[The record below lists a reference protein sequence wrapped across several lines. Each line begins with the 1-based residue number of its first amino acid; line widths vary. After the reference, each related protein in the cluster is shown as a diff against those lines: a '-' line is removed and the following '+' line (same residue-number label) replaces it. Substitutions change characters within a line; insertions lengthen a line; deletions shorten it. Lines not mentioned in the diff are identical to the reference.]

1 MATARC
7 YTKSGN
13 VEKYESNCF
22 SGVVNQY
29 PNNFVHHIIGPNSN
43 GNYTITYE
51 GYDDGNSSNYDCYC
65 KTIYGADWRHGKG
78 EIKTFYFKKA
88 KYQITFYGA
97 MKIEFNNTIMFYC
110 NVTAIPSNTV
120 ANFNA
125 TVNFLYHER
134 LINGNMS
141 PAYHKTINKTI
152 TNFPSLI
159 EGKANLHNPGA
170 SLYNFSIVVSSPKP
184 PFINI
189 NGHDYEILIRNQ
201 PNPNP

>member
-65 KTIYGADWRHGKG
+65 ETIYGADWKHGKG
-78 EIKTFYFKKA
+78 EIKTFYFIKK
-88 KYQITFYGA
+88 KLKITFRLSNLFTNGSG
-97 MKIEFNNTIMFYC
+97 T
-110 NVTAIPSNTV
+110 VTCSISEQLPTDIFLTLLMRTV
-120 ANFNA
+120 
-125 TVNFLYHER
+125 VVVLVFLVIKQIQVR
-134 LINGNMS
+134 DFLI
-141 PAYHKTINKTI
+141 
-152 TNFPSLI
+152 FPL
-159 EGKANLHNPGA
+159 LVH
-170 SLYNFSIVVSSPKP
+170 
-184 PFINI
+184 
-189 NGHDYEILIRNQ
+189 ILVKCLK
-201 PNPNP
+201 